1 MFACTALTDNFN
13 HAGCVCHQP
22 QFHAATRRM
31 NASLSRRGFVAGAA
45 ASAATLAALGLPA
58 RAKAQAPAPSR
69 AKTIVLSNAR
79 LFDGKASSLRDGA
92 SLLIEGNLIKSVA
105 TGTPAPPDGAQVIDC
120 GGRVVMPGLIDAHW
134 HAMFAA
140 LPVAALL
147 EGEIGY
153 IHLAAGAEAERTLMR
168 GFTTV
173 RDLGGPVFAFKQAI
187 DEGLLPGPRIYPSGA
202 MITASGGHGDLRF
215 LSDVPRMMGGAQSS
229 AEQTGGAAI
238 VDSPE
243 EVRLRV
249 REQLLQGASQIK
261 IVAGGGVSSPRSP
274 LDMLSLTEA
283 ELRAACEVASD
294 WNTFVTVHAYTSPTI
309 QRSISAGVKC
319 VEHGHL
325 MDDATAQMIAE
336 RDIWLSIQPFL
347 SDDDAVPLTGRSR
360 ATQVAVFAGTDNAY
374 KLALKHGIKTAFGS
388 DMLFSPALAARQG
401 TMLTHLS
408 QWYSNADILKQAT
421 SVNAGL
427 LELTGPRN
435 PYPGRLG
442 LLEDGALADLLVVDG
457 NPLDDINL
465 LADAAKNLKVIMK
478 DGVLYKDTI
487 THGIAQ

>member
-1 MFACTALTDNFN
+1 
-13 HAGCVCHQP
+13 
-22 QFHAATRRM
+22 
-31 NASLSRRGFVAGAA
+31 
-45 ASAATLAALGLPA
+45 
-58 RAKAQAPAPSR
+58 
-69 AKTIVLSNAR
+69 
-79 LFDGKASSLRDGA
+79 
-92 SLLIEGNLIKSVA
+92 
-105 TGTPAPPDGAQVIDC
+105 
-120 GGRVVMPGLIDAHW
+120 
-134 HAMFAA
+134 
-140 LPVAALL
+140 
-147 EGEIGY
+147 
-153 IHLAAGAEAERTLMR
+153 
-168 GFTTV
+168 
-173 RDLGGPVFAFKQAI
+173 
-187 DEGLLPGPRIYPSGA
+187 
-202 MITASGGHGDLRF
+202 
-215 LSDVPRMMGGAQSS
+215 
-229 AEQTGGAAI
+229 
-238 VDSPE
+238 
-243 EVRLRV
+243 VRLRV